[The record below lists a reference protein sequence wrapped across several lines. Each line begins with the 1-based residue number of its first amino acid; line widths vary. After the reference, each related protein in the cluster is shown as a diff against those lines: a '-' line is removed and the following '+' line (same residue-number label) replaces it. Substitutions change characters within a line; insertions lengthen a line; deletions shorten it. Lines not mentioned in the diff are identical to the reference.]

1 MLKALVARPIQ
12 AEESLL
18 PLPPAETLPPLL
30 EPDAGADLEV
40 DAAAIDAVLFLL
52 EALPRRA
59 WNCTAHGFLHKLLQQ
74 SGVTPLTENMAL
86 PPKPLLSCQ
95 RRLSWL
101 NFSLT

>member
-59 WNCTAHGFLHKLLQQ
+59 WNCTAHGFLTSSSNNQG
-74 SGVTPLTENMAL
+74 SRP
-86 PPKPLLSCQ
+86 
-95 RRLSWL
+95 
-101 NFSLT
+101 